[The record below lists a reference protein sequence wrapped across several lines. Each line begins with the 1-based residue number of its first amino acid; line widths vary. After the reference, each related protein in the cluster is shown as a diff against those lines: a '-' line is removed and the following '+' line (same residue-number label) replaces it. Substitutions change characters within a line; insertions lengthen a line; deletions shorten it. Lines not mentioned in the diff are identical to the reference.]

1 MLLCMRVMPSQKKIS
16 TFFSPKTTNKRKTT
30 TTNETS
36 KKLKADKENIN
47 ITETQRTN
55 TTKQVCLDTPK
66 NKMGPSW
73 RIALQAELTKPY
85 YIKVTDFVKSERT
98 KHKVYP
104 PEQQVF
110 AWTQHC
116 KIEDIKVVILG
127 QDPYH
132 GPGQAHGLCFSVQK
146 GIRTPPSLKNM
157 FKELESDVEGFNTP
171 DHGDLTGWADQGV
184 LLLNAVLTVRD
195 GEPNSHK
202 DKGWEELTDSVISW
216 ISTNLN
222 GVVFML
228 WGSYAHKKGAKIDQ
242 QRHLVLKAVHP
253 SPLSAHRGY
262 FGCKH
267 FSKANKYLK
276 KQGKSEIEWNDL

>member
-1 MLLCMRVMPSQKKIS
+1 MLLCMRVMSAQKKIS

-30 TTNETS
+30 TENETN

-47 ITETQRTN
+47 ITETQRTL
-55 TTKQVCLDTPK
+55 TAKQVCLGSPK
-66 NKMGPSW
+66 NMMGSSW
-73 RIALQAELTKPY
+73 RNALQAELSKPFY
-85 YIKVTDFVKSERT
+85 TRVTEFVKSERT

-157 FKELESDVEGFNTP
+157 FKELESDIEGFNIP
-171 DHGDLTGWADQGV
+171 DHGDLTGWANQGV
-184 LLLNAVLTVRD
+184 LLLNAVLTVRG
-195 GEPNSHK
+195 GEANSHK
-202 DKGWEELTDSVISW
+202 DKGWEKLTDSVISW
-216 ISTNLN
+216 ISTNLS

-228 WGSYAHKKGAKIDQ
+228 WGSYAHKKGAKIDK

-276 KQGKSEIEWNDL
+276 EQGKTEIEWNNL